1 MTPHHKSQDSFQV
14 TRPMPLMTTRAVINI
29 GAWNVRTISETG
41 RANQIATK
49 MRRYNLTLLGISE
62 IHWTQS
68 GQQRPKSE
76 WTTPAMAISWNDM
89 D

>member
-1 MTPHHKSQDSFQV
+1 
-14 TRPMPLMTTRAVINI
+14 MPLMTTRAVTNI
-29 GAWNVRTISETG
+29 SAWNVRTIKDTG
-41 RANQIATK
+41 RANQIAMK
-49 MRRYNLTLLGISE
+49 MGRYNLALLE

-76 WTTPAMAISWNDM
+76 WTTPGMEILWDDM